1 MHILVKRILP
11 PLTSLLLFAAA
22 FSGARA
28 ADTPADVMAE
38 RHRAFLESNC
48 QGCHGPE
55 KQKGKFRVDD
65 LPLTMADLPTAERWQ
80 KILNALNA
88 GEMPPEDEKQPAPEA
103 KANFLDDLSNAMVAA
118 RQRLSDQKGVIAL
131 RRLNRR
137 EYANTLHDLL
147 GVHVDVSALPSDTG
161 GPNFDTVGAS
171 LFVNGNQFEIYE
183 ALALEALEEAFTAA
197 AVDSA
202 AKKFRLE
209 TEQTHPA
216 FLKKNQESL
225 DAIDRMNRWIKAV
238 DDAAAR
244 PENAALAAKLRKDAP
259 TDDELR
265 FYWHQIPGAPSPM
278 TFGFSKETEVN
289 PRIIYRHRDYTE
301 FVRYDEYYL
310 RLPALD
316 QGTYLPV
323 RSNSQPFG
331 FGGTGLATEPRLSI
345 PREFLPGDYVVRIRA
360 GATPDAPAERRFLDF
375 GLKGAFPVGP
385 GTPARSTHHVSGTI
399 EAPAV
404 IEIPFT
410 LTRENVAQN
419 HRSLFVRER
428 GFLNLARSQQ
438 QFREAIQR
446 NGHGPEFAIWI
457 DWMEIERVPV
467 SSETLA
473 PGLRALDLPLDP
485 KVADVPPEKLRSAL
499 AQFVQEAYRG
509 VPAPDGLVDRLLR
522 LYDTRRAT
530 GGTHRD
536 ALKQAL
542 AAVLSSPRFL
552 YRAEPDAGTARRPLD
567 GFELATRLSYFLW
580 GSPPDRTLRDLAAT
594 GELRRPEI
602 LADQADRLLDHPR
615 SAHFVRPFLGQ
626 WLTMDRLD
634 LFQFNQTLYPRFDDA
649 VKSAARQEVY
659 ETFAALLRDNGRL
672 GELLGADHVM
682 INALLADY
690 YGIPGVTGDAFR
702 KVPLPAG
709 SARGGLLGMAA
720 IMAMGSNGQHTN
732 PVERGAWVLRKLLHE
747 PPPPAPANV
756 PELARLGAQ
765 LLTAR
770 ERLRLHQEEPQCAN
784 CHRKID
790 PIGFGLENFDAVG
803 QWRTTDSYQARDEA
817 GKPLPNAKKTWT
829 IDAGGALHKGPAFR
843 DYFELRA
850 IIAAKQENFARGF
863 TSALIEY
870 ALGRSCGFSD
880 EPLIASIVAQAGAKS
895 FATREFVHALIRSKE
910 FLSK

>member
-1 MHILVKRILP
+1 MPPRLTQHLACVWLP
-11 PLTSLLLFAAA
+11 LLAAA
-22 FSGARA
+22 VPVARA
-28 ADTPADVMAE
+28 ADTRAGTMTE
-38 RHRAFLESNC
+38 QHRAFLAKNC

-65 LPLTMADLPTAERWQ
+65 LPLAMIDLPTAERWQ

-88 GEMPPEDEKQPAPEA
+88 GEMPPEEEPQPAPDA

-118 RQRLSDQKGVIAL
+118 RRHLSDQKGVIAL

-137 EYANTLHDLL
+137 EYANTLRDLL

-183 ALALEALEEAFTAA
+183 ALAHEALEEAFNAS
-197 AVDSA
+197 AVGSA
-202 AKKFRLE
+202 PKKFRLE
-209 TEQTHPA
+209 AEQAHPA
-216 FLKKNQESL
+216 FLKRNQESL
-225 DAIDRMNRWIKAV
+225 DAIDRMKRWIKAV
-238 DDAAAR
+238 DDAAAL
-244 PENAALAAKLRKDAP
+244 PENAALVAKFRKDAP
-259 TDDELR
+259 ADDDLR
-265 FYWHQIPGAPSPM
+265 FYWHKIPGAPSPM
-278 TFGFSKETEVN
+278 KFGFSKETEVN
-289 PRIIYRHRDYTE
+289 PRIIYRHRDYTD
-301 FVRYDEYYL
+301 FIRYDEYYL

-316 QGTYLPV
+316 RGVYLPV

-331 FGGTGLATEPRLSI
+331 FGGTGLATEPRLAI
-345 PREFLPGDYVVRIRA
+345 PRDFPAGDYVVRIRA
-360 GATPDAPAERRFLDF
+360 GVAPGAPAERRFLDF
-375 GLKGAFPVGP
+375 GLKVASVAGP
-385 GTPARSTHHVSGTI
+385 GTPARSTHHVTGTI
-399 EAPAV
+399 EAPEV

-410 LTRENVAQN
+410 LTRANVEQN
-419 HRSLFVRER
+419 HRQLFVRER
-428 GFLNLARSQQ
+428 GFMNLARSQQ
-438 QFREAIQR
+438 QFREAVQR
-446 NGHGPEFAIWI
+446 NGHGPEVAIWI
-457 DWMEIERVPV
+457 DWMEIERLPV
-467 SSETLA
+467 APESLA
-473 PGLRALDLPLDP
+473 PGLRALDLPLDAR
-485 KVADVPPEKLRSAL
+485 VADVPPEKLRGAL
-499 AQFVQEAYRG
+499 ARFAQEAYRG
-509 VPAPDGLVDRLLR
+509 IPAPDGLVDRLLR
-522 LYDTRRAT
+522 LYHSRRAT

-552 YRAEPDAGTARRPLD
+552 YRAEPEAGAARRPLD
-567 GFELATRLSYFLW
+567 GLELATRLSYFLW
-580 GSPPDRTLRDLAAT
+580 GSPPDRTLRDLAAS
-594 GELRRPEI
+594 GKLRRPEI
-602 LADQADRLLDHPR
+602 LAAQADRLLDHPR

-626 WLTMDRLD
+626 WLTLDRLD
-634 LFQFNQTLYPRFDDA
+634 LFQFNQTLHPRFDDA

-672 GELLGADHVM
+672 GELLSADHVV

-690 YGIPGVTGDAFR
+690 YGISGVTGDAFR
-702 KVPLPAG
+702 KVPLRAG
-709 SARGGLLGMAA
+709 SPRGGLLGMAA

-770 ERLRLHQEEPQCAN
+770 ERLQMHQQEPQCAN

-803 QWRTTDSYQARDEA
+803 QWRTTDTYQARDEA

-829 IDAGGALHKGPAFR
+829 IDAGGVLHKGPAFR

-863 TSALIEY
+863 ASALIEY
-870 ALGRSCGFSD
+870 ALGRPCGFSD
-880 EPLIASIVAQAGAKS
+880 EPLVATIVAQAGAKS
-895 FATREFVHALIRSKE
+895 FATREFVHALLRSRE